1 MTAPN
6 HPRDYTTS
14 RRWSISARSSRILPS
29 VRQRHWTLRRS
40 RARDSLS
47 GGWPKS
53 SRAPGVVGRA
63 GATAGANEARKTPA
77 T

>member
-40 RARDSLS
+40 RARDSLPD
-47 GGWPKS
+47 GWQNVAESTLFEIRTMMS
-53 SRAPGVVGRA
+53 SIV
-63 GATAGANEARKTPA
+63 
-77 T
+77 